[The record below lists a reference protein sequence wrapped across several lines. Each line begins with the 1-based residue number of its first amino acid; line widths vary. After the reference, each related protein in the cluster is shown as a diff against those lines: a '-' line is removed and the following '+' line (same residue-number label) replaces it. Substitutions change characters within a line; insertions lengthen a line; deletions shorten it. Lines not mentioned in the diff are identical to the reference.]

1 MKRFALGLALFL
13 GLSSVAADVP
23 GSYMRTAT
31 QLPVNSYE
39 MLISPSYIMTGKGG
53 AYLSAELRYQP
64 YDAFAAGFG
73 FGAGELG
80 FNFGVHG
87 VWNVLPQ
94 LKLVP
99 QVAVLGGA
107 YFNRVAGANYFVV
120 KLAPTVSHTFQSE
133 WGDVT
138 PYGAIALAPSFSLV
152 QSAANLFSI
161 KGSLGSQL
169 AFKGM
174 DGLRVMTEVSLGLLN
189 STYEIG
195 LGLTYPFAAL

>member
-1 MKRFALGLALFL
+1 MKFLLTLAVLFSTFAL
-13 GLSSVAADVP
+13 AADRP
-23 GSYMRTAT
+23 GGLTRTAT
-31 QLPVNSYE
+31 NLKAQTYE
-39 MLISPSYIMTGKGG
+39 LMLSPAYTIAPGG
-53 AYLSAELRYQP
+53 AYLTSELRFQP
-64 YDAFAAGFG
+64 SEDIGLGFG